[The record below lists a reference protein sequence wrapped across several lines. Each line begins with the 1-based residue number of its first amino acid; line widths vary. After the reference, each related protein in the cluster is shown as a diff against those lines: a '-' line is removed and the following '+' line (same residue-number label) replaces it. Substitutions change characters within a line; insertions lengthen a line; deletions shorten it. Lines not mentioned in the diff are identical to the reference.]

1 MRWLIKNP
9 APSDS
14 RRTKW
19 GDYHFGRSL
28 TKYLERL
35 GHDVQTQYDP
45 HWDEDASCDV
55 VLVLRGKY
63 ASPPADVHAG
73 ALRVMWNISHPDD
86 VELDEYES
94 YDMVFV
100 ASRTLADSLGSM
112 LHTPVLPLLQCTDL
126 EEFGPPSDVDGPRTD
141 IIFIGNTRDV
151 ERPGVLW
158 AIDYGIRLK
167 IWGRGWSDWSAGEY
181 VVDDYFPNEDLG
193 QLYARSR
200 ATLNDHWD
208 DMKKYGF
215 INNRIFD
222 ALACGLP
229 VVSDWHDELHAMFP
243 TGILYY
249 RDRSEFDSCMEELLL
264 NYPHVQRE
272 VTSASAMVRERFSF
286 QQRAQVLA
294 ETVEATLLS

>member
-35 GHDVQTQYDP
+35 GHEVQTQYDP

-63 ASPPADVHAG
+63 AFPPTDIHKG
-73 ALRVMWNISHPDD
+73 ALRVMWNISHPAD
-86 VELDEYES
+86 VDLAEYAS
-94 YDMVFV
+94 YDLVFV
-100 ASRTLADSLGSM
+100 ASRTMADRIGSE

-126 EEFGPPSDVDGPRTD
+126 EEFRPPSGADGSRTD

-151 ERPGVLW
+151 ERPGVVW
-158 AIDYGIRLK
+158 ALDYGIPLK
-167 IWGRGWSDWSAGEY
+167 IWGRGWNDWSAGKS
-181 VVDDYFPNEDLG
+181 VVGDYFPNEDLG
-193 QLYARSR
+193 QLYGRSR

-208 DMKKYGF
+208 DMKEYGF

-222 ALACGLP
+222 ALACELP
-229 VVSDWHDELHAMFP
+229 VVSDWHEELHAMFP

-249 RDRSEFDSCMEELLL
+249 RDQNEFVACIEELLL
-264 NYPHVQRE
+264 NYPRVQRE
-272 VTSASAMVRERFSF
+272 VRSVSAVVRERFSF
-286 QQRAQVLA
+286 QQRALVLA
-294 ETVEATLLS
+294 EAVEARVSA